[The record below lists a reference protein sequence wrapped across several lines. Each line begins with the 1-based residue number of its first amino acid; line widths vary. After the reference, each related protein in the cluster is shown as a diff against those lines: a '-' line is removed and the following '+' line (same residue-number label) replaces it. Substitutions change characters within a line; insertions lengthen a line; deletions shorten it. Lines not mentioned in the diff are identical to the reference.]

1 MSSVRQRGGQKDK
14 KGASPMP
21 EKISNGNING
31 VLKDTSN
38 TLQSTVTSE
47 WDYKAALAVI
57 TVLAFITRFWG
68 IGHPNEVV
76 FDEVHFGKVRNAGA
90 PPLRRA
96 RTCSTM
102 VPICNQR
109 VRC

>member
-14 KGASPMP
+14 KSNSPIQ
-21 EKISNGNING
+21 EKISNGDVNG
-31 VLKDTSN
+31 ILKDTGTALEN
-38 TLQSTVTSE
+38 AVTSA

-76 FDEVHFGKVRNAGA
+76 FDEVHFGKV
-90 PPLRRA
+90 
-96 RTCSTM
+96 
-102 VPICNQR
+102 
-109 VRC
+109 